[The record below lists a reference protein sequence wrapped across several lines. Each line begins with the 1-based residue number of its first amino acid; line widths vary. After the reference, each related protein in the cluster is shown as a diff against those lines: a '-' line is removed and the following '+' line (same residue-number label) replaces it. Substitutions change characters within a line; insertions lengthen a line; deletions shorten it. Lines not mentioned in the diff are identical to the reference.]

1 MEEADHVVDAKEL
14 REEVEHVAKE
24 LPRVGVGV
32 RVRVGV
38 RVGVRVRVRVG
49 VTFLP

>member
-14 REEVEHVAKE
+14 WEEVEHVAKE

-32 RVRVGV
+32 RVRVG
-38 RVGVRVRVRVG
+38 
-49 VTFLP
+49 